1 MSLELR
7 LNLKQTQTLVMTPQ
21 LQQAIKLLQ
30 LSRLELAETI
40 QQELE
45 QNPALE
51 EAATL
56 ETPEELTAIEMRES
70 GDGEQAETPE
80 PTEISQAASAEA
92 AADDGDFAGL
102 GESPDQTLPAA
113 DEFMPVAEAEPPVS
127 PTNSDAGDPSDE
139 IDWREYLNQNFQSET
154 FTPSRETE
162 SDEERPGFESV
173 LTRPSDLADHLEEQ
187 LRLEFTDEVD
197 ERIGL
202 EIIGNLDANGYLAD
216 DVPSIAARLD
226 VTEEQVE
233 RVLLKIQRFDP
244 IGVASRDL
252 RECLLVQARI
262 RMPEAAHLIAMIQD
276 HLGDLERRRYK
287 QIAKA
292 LGITPED
299 VIEELKT
306 LHSLNPKPGRT
317 YSGDSPRY
325 ITPDIYVHKVGEE
338 FVVQLND
345 DGLPKLRVSSYYRQ
359 VLDRDSNAEAR
370 AYIKEKLKN
379 AQWLIKSIEQRR
391 RTIFKVTDSIVRF
404 QREFLEHGVE
414 HLRPMVLKDVADD
427 IGMHE
432 STVSRVTTN
441 KYVHTPQGI
450 FELKYFF
457 NTSIQAVDGGDGFAA
472 ESVKEKIRQLIAGED
487 SERPHSDQRI
497 VQILKDKH
505 GMDIA
510 RRTVT
515 KYREMLGLLSSAKR
529 KRYT

>member
-7 LNLKQTQTLVMTPQ
+7 LHLKQTQTLVMTPQ

-45 QNPALE
+45 SNPALE

-56 ETPEELTAIEMRES
+56 EAPEELSPIEMRE
-70 GDGEQAETPE
+70 GGEAETAEAPE
-80 PTEISQAASAEA
+80 PPEPLEASGGEEAE
-92 AADDGDFAGL
+92 FVGL
-102 GESPDQTLPAA
+102 DEVPDVVVAAA
-113 DEFMPVAEAEPPVS
+113 DEFLPAAEAEPPS
-127 PTNSDAGDPSDE
+127 PTAEAEPSDD
-139 IDWREYLNQNFQSET
+139 IDWREYLKDQSSSEV
-154 FTPSRETE
+154 FTPARESE
-162 SDEERPGFESV
+162 SDEDRPSFESM
-173 LTRPSDLADHLEEQ
+173 LTRPSALADHLLEQ
-187 LRLEFTDEVD
+187 LRLELPSEFD
-197 ERIGL
+197 ERIGM
-202 EIIGNLDANGYLAD
+202 EIVGNLDPNGYLAD

-226 VTEEQVE
+226 VSEGDVE
-233 RVLLKIQRFDP
+233 RVLSRIQRFDP
-244 IGVASRDL
+244 LGVAARDL
-252 RECLLVQARI
+252 RECLLVQAEV
-262 RMPEAAHLIAMIQD
+262 RMPEAVHLIAIIEH

-292 LGITPED
+292 LGITQEQ
-299 VIEELKT
+299 VFEELKRLQT
-306 LHSLNPKPGRT
+306 LNPKPART

-325 ITPDIYVHKVGEE
+325 ITPDIYVHKVGDE

-457 NTSIQAVDGGDGFAA
+457 NTSIQSVDGGDGFAA
-472 ESVKEKIRQLIAGED
+472 ESVKEKIRQLISAED
-487 SERPHSDQRI
+487 PERPLSDQRI

>member
-7 LNLKQTQTLVMTPQ
+7 LHLKQTQTLVMTPQ

-45 QNPALE
+45 SNPALE

-56 ETPEELTAIEMRES
+56 EAPDELSSIELRE
-70 GDGEQAETPE
+70 GNEGEPSDVPE
-80 PTEISQAASAEA
+80 PPEAPDTTAAEA
-92 AADDGDFAGL
+92 QDFGDLSDVADGA
-102 GESPDQTLPAA
+102 LPAT
-113 DEFMPVAEAEPPVS
+113 DEFLPTAEAEPPS
-127 PTNSDAGDPSDE
+127 AAGDSEPSDD
-139 IDWREYLNQNFQSET
+139 IDWREYLNASFTSES
-154 FTPSRETE
+154 FAPARESE
-162 SDEERPGFESV
+162 SDEDRPSFESM
-173 LTRPSDLADHLEEQ
+173 LTRPSALADHLLEQ
-187 LRLEFTDEVD
+187 LRLEMPSELD
-197 ERIGL
+197 ERIGA
-202 EIIGNLDANGYLAD
+202 EIVGNLDPNGYLAD
-216 DVPSIAARLD
+216 DVASIAARLD
-226 VTEEQVE
+226 VPEDEVL
-233 RVLLKIQRFDP
+233 RVLLRIQLFDP
-244 IGVASRDL
+244 LGVGARDL
-252 RECLLVQARI
+252 RECLLVQARV
-262 RMPEAAHLIAMIQD
+262 RMPEATHLIAIIEN
-276 HLGDLERRRYK
+276 HLPDLERRRYK

-292 LGITPED
+292 LDVPPER
-299 VIEELKT
+299 VFEELKR
-306 LHSLNPKPGRT
+306 LQSLNPKPART
-317 YSGDSPRY
+317 YSGDAPRY
-325 ITPDIYVHKVGEE
+325 ITPDIYIHKVGDE

-359 VLDRDSNAEAR
+359 VLDRDSSNKEAR
-370 AYIKEKLKN
+370 DYIEEKLKN

-391 RTIFKVTDSIVRF
+391 RTIFKVTESIVRF
-404 QREFLEHGVE
+404 QTDFLEHGVE

-457 NTSIQAVDGGDGFAA
+457 NTSIQSVDGGDGFAA
-472 ESVKEKIRQLIAGED
+472 ESVKEKIRQLIAAED
-487 SERPHSDQRI
+487 AERPLSDQRI